1 MGGVTSR
8 TRGTVRHDH
17 RTLAERLRENSSE
30 LEEAIFDQ
38 ICAAEN
44 SASQSP
50 PPMRGVR
57 SVVQSALK
65 HGIDSVELGQQDY
78 PPPAVIDHARKAAW
92 RSVPLQT
99 LYDRY
104 LTGYSV
110 FKHFLLRES
119 DSVEIVQQVQGSLD
133 VGFQQL
139 TRAVAE
145 EHKQAHQKRTRSS
158 DIRRLERVEELL
170 SGKLLEAPDL
180 RYPLDG
186 THVGIVASGPE
197 ISSTIR
203 QLFQPF
209 GSRILLISPEPNKVW
224 AWIVVRQD
232 LDSSDLSKLL
242 ARDLP
247 PELCVSIGEPASG
260 LSGWRLTHCQAEAAF
275 DIALNRGST
284 VLLYGE
290 VAVLVALARD
300 ALLKKTLS
308 TRYLAPLTHARDGG
322 AVLRDTLRAYFAAG
336 RNSRSAAA
344 VLGVARQTVANRLRQ
359 AEDRFGQPLSECAD
373 AVDAALR
380 LEELG
385 FLGEPL
391 ENVQHPT

>member
-1 MGGVTSR
+1 MHQSR
-8 TRGTVRHDH
+8 RE
-17 RTLAERLRENSSE
+17 LAERLRENSAE

-38 ICAAEN
+38 ICAAET

-50 PPMRGVR
+50 PQMRGVR
-57 SVVQSALK
+57 SVVRSALR
-65 HGIDSVELGQQDY
+65 HGLDSVELGQQHSPH

-104 LTGYSV
+104 LTGYAV
-110 FKHFLLRES
+110 FNHFLLRDT
-119 DSVEIVQQVQGSLD
+119 DSIEVLQQVQGPLD
-133 VGFQQL
+133 VAFQQL

-145 EHKQAHQKRTRSS
+145 EHKQAHQQRSRSS

-180 RYPLDG
+180 QYPLGG

-197 ISSTIR
+197 VSSTVR
-203 QLFQPF
+203 QLFHSL
-209 GSRILLISPEPNKVW
+209 GSQILLIRPAPDKVW
-224 AWIVVRQD
+224 AWVSVRQD
-232 LDSSDLSKLL
+232 FDSSDLTKFL
-242 ARDLP
+242 AIDLP
-247 PELCVSIGEPASG
+247 PELCISIGEPGDG
-260 LSGWRLTHCQAEAAF
+260 LTGWRLTHHQAGAALG
-275 DIALNRGST
+275 IALNRGSKM
-284 VLLYGE
+284 VLYGE
-290 VAVLVALARD
+290 VAILVALTRD
-300 ALLKKTLS
+300 VLLKDTLS
-308 TRYLAPLTHARDGG
+308 TKYLAPLTQARDGG
-322 AVLRDTLRAYFAAG
+322 IVLRDTLRAYFATG

-380 LEELG
+380 MEELG
-385 FLGEPL
+385 FLKTPL
-391 ENVQHPT
+391 DTVQYTA